1 MEISDVDIEGAERNL
16 LPQGMAFDEERRQFI
31 KHLESCDLLAVP
43 GSGKTTALQAKLFCI
58 SRHLPLDGNQGV
70 LVLSHTNNAVN
81 EIKKK
86 LHTECYQLFEAPHF
100 IGTVQ
105 DFVDKFLAIPY
116 YELFYKKKVQTI
128 DNLAYIQEV
137 NWYVKNSRKPKAVY
151 FLLMRYHTD
160 FSALRIKKD
169 ENGQY
174 ELLADM
180 DTFFSFPD
188 VKKWENEG
196 TVRQNHMEVLD
207 YVKKMKEVILK
218 RGILTYDDCYIM
230 AKAYMHSY
238 PFVKESLR
246 KRFRYIFIDET
257 QDLKKYQLDLI
268 DSIFNSNQCCLQRIG
283 DKNQTIF
290 KRPDRDIPEQW
301 SVRNLKTLLNS
312 FRLTDTIAHVVDPFT
327 VDRFPDEYGNSKFVV
342 KGKRTLEMGDIPP
355 YLIIFDETTKE
366 QLLPCFNQLIDE
378 YRLRTFQEGT
388 KYGFHIVGWNLKPN
402 ESTTNSKLHLC
413 DIFPNC
419 NKLSNKGL
427 NSYATLSEFLVL
439 GCREGSMSDCKSVIC
454 KILLYVLR
462 ILGKTDKE
470 KKYYTQTAL
479 YKFVEEQGE
488 SIFVDYLKFVYQ
500 ASVLLYHKKYADC
513 YNFIVQYID
522 TAFSTLFKISKDNK
536 FLADFYG
543 SGFNSDLT
551 QIEQSS
557 AFPDIKIES
566 VHSVKGQTH
575 CATMYVETS
584 YKKYES
590 EHLFKI
596 KKRATKRKDA
606 EYYPNPLFQEQVDDA
621 QVTTKSAM
629 HMMYVGFSRP
639 THLLCYAVVKD
650 IWNDERIGRMEAL
663 GWKVIK
669 LSN

>member
-1 MEISDVDIEGAERNL
+1 MVISDVDIEGAERNL
-16 LPQGMAFDEERRQFI
+16 LPQGMTFDDERRQFI
-31 KHLESCDLLAVP
+31 KYLESCDLLAVP

-58 SRHLPLDGNQGV
+58 SRHLPLDDNQGV

-86 LHTECYQLFEAPHF
+86 LYTDCYQLFDAPHF

-116 YELFYKKKVQTI
+116 YELFYKKKVNAV
-128 DNLAYIQEV
+128 DDAFYEHEV
-137 NWYVKNSRKPKAVY
+137 VGYLSRHWKNSAVNAIKFRKFNFAAVRLHKNEQGSY
-151 FLLMRYHTD
+151 D
-160 FSALRIKKD
+160 FTLGMEEAVTYPHIKKWK
-169 ENGQY
+169 E
-174 ELLADM
+174 
-180 DTFFSFPD
+180 
-188 VKKWENEG
+188 EG
-196 TVRQNHMEVLD
+196 TVIQKHTEIETFIQGM
-207 YVKKMKEVILK
+207 KKYILQ
-218 RGILTYDDCYIM
+218 RGVVTYDDCYIM
-230 AKAYMHSY
+230 AKAYIHSY
-238 PFVKESLR
+238 PFVIESLR
-246 KRFRYIFIDET
+246 KRFRYIFIDES

-268 DSIFNSNQCCLQRIG
+268 DAIFDSDECCLQRIG

-290 KRPDRDIPEQW
+290 KCPDRDIQEQW
-301 SVRNLKTLLNS
+301 NVRNLKTLLNS
-312 FRLTDTIAHVVDPFT
+312 FRLTDTIAHIVDPFT
-327 VDRFPDEYGNSKFVV
+327 VDRFPDENGNSKFVV
-342 KGKRTLEMGDIPP
+342 KGRRTLEMGDIPP

-427 NSYATLSEFLVL
+427 NSYATLSEFLVW

-454 KILLYVLR
+454 KILVYVLR

-470 KKYYTQTAL
+470 KRYYTQTTL
-479 YKFVEEQGE
+479 YKFVDEQGE

-513 YNFIVQYID
+513 YLFIAQYID
-522 TAFSTLFKISKDNK
+522 NVFSTLFEISKDNK

-650 IWNDERIGRMEAL
+650 IWNDERIRRMEAL

>member
-16 LPQGMAFDEERRQFI
+16 LPQGMAFDDERRQFI

-86 LHTECYQLFEAPHF
+86 LHTDCFQLFEAPHF

-105 DFVDKFLAIPY
+105 DFVDKFLAIPF
-116 YELFYKKKVQTI
+116 YELFYKNKVHAV
-128 DNLAYIQEV
+128 DDAVYEQEV
-137 NWYVKNSRKPKAVY
+137 VGYLSRHWKNSAVN
-151 FLLMRYHTD
+151 
-160 FSALRIKKD
+160 AIKFKKFNFAAVRLHKN
-169 ENGQY
+169 EQGAY
-174 ELLADM
+174 EFTLGM
-180 DTFFSFPD
+180 EESVTYPHI
-188 VKKWENEG
+188 KKWEKEG
-196 TVRQNHMEVLD
+196 TIIQKHREIETFI
-207 YVKKMKEVILK
+207 KEMKNYILQ
-218 RGILTYDDCYIM
+218 RGVVTYDDCYIM
-230 AKAYMHSY
+230 AESYVRKY
-238 PFVKESLR
+238 PFVIESLR

-268 DSIFNSNQCCLQRIG
+268 DAIFNSNQCCLQRIG

-290 KRPDRDIPEQW
+290 KRPDRDIQEQW
-301 SVRNLKTLLNS
+301 NVRNLKTLLNS

-427 NSYATLSEFLVL
+427 NSYATLSEFLVW

-454 KILLYVLR
+454 KILVYVLR

-470 KKYYTQTAL
+470 KRYYTQTTL
-479 YKFVEEQGE
+479 YKFVDEQGE

-500 ASVLLYHKKYADC
+500 ASVLLFHKKYADC
-513 YNFIVQYID
+513 YLFIAQYID
-522 TAFSTLFKISKDNK
+522 NVFSTLFEISKDNI

-650 IWNDERIGRMEAL
+650 IWNDERIRRMEAL

-669 LSN
+669 LSI

>member
-1 MEISDVDIEGAERNL
+1 M
-16 LPQGMAFDEERRQFI
+16 
-31 KHLESCDLLAVP
+31 
-43 GSGKTTALQAKLFCI
+43 
-58 SRHLPLDGNQGV
+58 
-70 LVLSHTNNAVN
+70 
-81 EIKKK
+81 
-86 LHTECYQLFEAPHF
+86 
-100 IGTVQ
+100 
-105 DFVDKFLAIPY
+105 
-116 YELFYKKKVQTI
+116 
-128 DNLAYIQEV
+128 
-137 NWYVKNSRKPKAVY
+137 
-151 FLLMRYHTD
+151 
-160 FSALRIKKD
+160 
-169 ENGQY
+169 
-174 ELLADM
+174 
-180 DTFFSFPD
+180 
-188 VKKWENEG
+188 
-196 TVRQNHMEVLD
+196 
-207 YVKKMKEVILK
+207 
-218 RGILTYDDCYIM
+218 
-230 AKAYMHSY
+230 
-238 PFVKESLR
+238 R

-301 SVRNLKTLLNS
+301 SVGNLKTLLNS

-427 NSYATLSEFLVL
+427 NSYATLSEFLVW

-454 KILLYVLR
+454 KILVYVLR

-470 KKYYTQTAL
+470 KRYYTQTTL
-479 YKFVEEQGE
+479 HKFVDEQGE

-500 ASVLLYHKKYADC
+500 ASVLLFHKKYADC
-513 YNFIVQYID
+513 YLFIAQYID
-522 TAFSTLFKISKDNK
+522 NVFSTLFEISKDNI

-543 SGFNSDLT
+543 DGFNSDLF

-590 EHLFKI
+590 EHLFRI

-606 EYYPNPLFQEQVDDA
+606 EYFHNPLFQEQVENA
-621 QVTTKSAM
+621 PVTIKSAM